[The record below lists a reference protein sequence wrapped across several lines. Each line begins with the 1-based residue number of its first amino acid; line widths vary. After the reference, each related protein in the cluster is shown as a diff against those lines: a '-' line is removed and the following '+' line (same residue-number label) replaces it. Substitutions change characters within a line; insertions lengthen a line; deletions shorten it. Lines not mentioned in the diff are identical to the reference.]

1 MRKKSIVGVILIIF
15 GLIWIAELT
24 GIIIIDWSETIK
36 TLWPLL
42 FIAIGISLLA
52 GRKKLIT
59 TVTWLLT
66 VAVFVGYG
74 IIRGEKRDLRKDKL
88 WFIKAETENYPAEDK
103 ILMDSEIQEGKLI
116 IQLGPARI
124 NIEDGNN
131 GYLAKLDSNIPNLE
145 QQQTRGRQAVL
156 KYIHQNYEKSN
167 VAGSFDLKINHSI
180 PWEMDTTFSVV
191 DGKLNFRKIPVKKLN
206 LKLGVGDLVL
216 IIGDKQEYTVVD
228 IQAGATE
235 LDIYIPENA
244 GIMLKSGK
252 LLSNLSFHNINIT
265 NQDGVYISENYET
278 ASQKI
283 EMHIQSAVS
292 TIDIFAE

>member
-59 TVTWLLT
+59 TVAWLLT